1 MKKIDNAGDWNTPI
15 SDSSLNSQER
25 VDLYFLGHVR
35 KILPINAVLLF
46 IHKRKFTSQK
56 TRVRAIV
63 MYNTICSSYHLLIL
77 VNERNQQITIKMN

>member
-1 MKKIDNAGDWNTPI
+1 MKKIGNAADQNTPI
-15 SDSSLNSQER
+15 TVSSLNSQEC

-46 IHKRKFTSQK
+46 VHKRKFTSQK
-56 TRVRAIV
+56 TRPRAVV
-63 MYNTICSSYHLLIL
+63 MYNTIHSTYHQLIL

>member
-1 MKKIDNAGDWNTPI
+1 MKKIDNAGDRDTLI
-15 SDSSLNSQER
+15 RDSSLNSQER

-35 KILPINAVLLF
+35 KIVSINAVLLF

-56 TRVRAIV
+56 IRARAIV
-63 MYNTICSSYHLLIL
+63 VYNTICSSYHLLIL